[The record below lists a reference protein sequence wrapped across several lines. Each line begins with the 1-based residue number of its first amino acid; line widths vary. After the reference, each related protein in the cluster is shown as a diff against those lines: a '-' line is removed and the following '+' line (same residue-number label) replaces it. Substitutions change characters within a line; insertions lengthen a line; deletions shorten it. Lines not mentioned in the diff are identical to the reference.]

1 MFGNLSNARSDHP
14 ERRQQPSG
22 PDQEGDEMNQAA
34 KQQLSV
40 RLSVFLASV
49 LTVFLLI
56 GGAAGA
62 EEPPAAT
69 TEYVVA
75 AGDTL
80 WDVAST
86 HADQGID
93 IRNLIADIKD
103 LSGIQSSTIY
113 PGQVLRIPQP

>member
-1 MFGNLSNARSDHP
+1 
-14 ERRQQPSG
+14 
-22 PDQEGDEMNQAA
+22 MNQMA
-34 KQQLSV
+34 KRQLSV

-62 EEPPAAT
+62 EEPPPAT

-80 WDVAST
+80 WAVAAGYAGQEIDV
-86 HADQGID
+86 
-93 IRNLIADIKD
+93 RNLIADIKD
-103 LSGIQSSTIY
+103 LSGIESSTIF
-113 PGQVLRIPQP
+113 PGQVLRIPES